1 VTGEAPRFTDE
12 QLAELTPAEL
22 AEYERL
28 LEAEERDLDAV
39 ARPDQREPE
48 GKWGIWIMLLPPHNE
63 IQAAAV

>member
-28 LEAEERDLDAV
+28 LEAEERGQGDSRSQPAV
-39 ARPDQREPE
+39 R
-48 GKWGIWIMLLPPHNE
+48 
-63 IQAAAV
+63 AASCPLGRAATRITH

>member
-28 LEAEERDLDAV
+28 LEAEERDLPSPVPISASPRGSG
-39 ARPDQREPE
+39 ASGSCCYLPTTKSR
-48 GKWGIWIMLLPPHNE
+48 LPPFE
-63 IQAAAV
+63 